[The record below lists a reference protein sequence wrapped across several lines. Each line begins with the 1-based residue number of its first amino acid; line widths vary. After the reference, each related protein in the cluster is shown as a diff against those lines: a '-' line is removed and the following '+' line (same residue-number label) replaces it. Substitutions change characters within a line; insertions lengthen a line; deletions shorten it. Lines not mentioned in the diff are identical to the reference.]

1 MYNRNEQPYDATLGA
16 GAAFEDQGNR
26 NMQAVQPAGGRR
38 KVGDLQNDTSETK
51 IEVWASPSEG
61 DGSALELVEYKWGS
75 GIGWYA
81 QKRVTLEAAQVDA
94 LRAILEQLAPPAP
107 APKSRVVPPVLRED
121 NVIQLLFPG

>member
-1 MYNRNEQPYDATLGA
+1 
-16 GAAFEDQGNR
+16 
-26 NMQAVQPAGGRR
+26 MQALQPAEGRR
-38 KVGDLQNDTSETK
+38 KLGDLQNETSENK
-51 IEVWASPSEG
+51 IEVWATPGEG

-94 LRAILEQLAPPAP
+94 LRSILEQIAPPPPAP
-107 APKSRVVPPVLRED
+107 KPRLVPPVLRED